1 MPDLLVVVK
10 LRSRQRGNR
19 GRTAVR
25 NALLQQRFGP
35 PAFRFKLPDRPPD
48 LVMAFILSHAK
59 TAEDPAVLTFYLMEL
74 SCKDFLHQHAFSR
87 GLSCGGDLIEK
98 IMECANSLAGE
109 PLKEEDMITALS
121 GGQSRALMIAYIAW
135 LSEAPVVLIDEQ

>member
-1 MPDLLVVVK
+1 MQILRKLVVQDMPDLLVVVK

-19 GRTAVR
+19 GRTAVC
-25 NALLQQRFGP
+25 NALLQQRFGS

-74 SCKDFLHQHAFSR
+74 SCKYPIVFTQD
-87 GLSCGGDLIEK
+87 
-98 IMECANSLAGE
+98 
-109 PLKEEDMITALS
+109 P
-121 GGQSRALMIAYIAW
+121 
-135 LSEAPVVLIDEQ
+135 

>member
-1 MPDLLVVVK
+1 MPHGLSGKIDGIFAVQARRFRLICDAVVPFLMQISRQLIVQDMPDLLVVVK

-25 NALLQQRFGP
+25 NALLQQLFGP

-74 SCKDFLHQHAFSR
+74 SCKDPIVFTQ
-87 GLSCGGDLIEK
+87 D
-98 IMECANSLAGE
+98 
-109 PLKEEDMITALS
+109 P
-121 GGQSRALMIAYIAW
+121 
-135 LSEAPVVLIDEQ
+135 

>member
-1 MPDLLVVVK
+1 MPHGLSGKIDGIFAVQARRFRLICDAVVPFLMQISRQLIVQDMPDLLVVVK

-48 LVMAFILSHAK
+48 LVMAFILR
-59 TAEDPAVLTFYLMEL
+59 
-74 SCKDFLHQHAFSR
+74 SR
-87 GLSCGGDLIEK
+87 
-98 IMECANSLAGE
+98 
-109 PLKEEDMITALS
+109 P
-121 GGQSRALMIAYIAW
+121 Y
-135 LSEAPVVLIDEQ
+135 